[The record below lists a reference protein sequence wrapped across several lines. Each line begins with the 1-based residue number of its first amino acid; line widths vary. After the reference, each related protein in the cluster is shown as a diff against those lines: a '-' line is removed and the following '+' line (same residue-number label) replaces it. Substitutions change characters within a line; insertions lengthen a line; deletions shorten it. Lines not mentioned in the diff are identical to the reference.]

1 MAQRSWDPTLTSQA
15 FWQSWAV
22 AHVGAAAADAVAAV
36 FDSIDSF
43 KTPRPVQWLN
53 GPGGL
58 SRTCVCVY
66 RALSLSGSAA
76 VCAILATHWR
86 FAAPPLVRA
95 AQPDQCKWKAE
106 YSFVDTFMAA
116 RGSVSGALNLARFD
130 YWLQTMQYMRGTL
143 LPPQPVCVCSAA
155 LRLLWVTPLL
165 CCRPG
170 PSGVHVEHL

>member
-58 SRTCVCVY
+58 SRTRVCVCVD
-66 RALSLSGSAA
+66 LSRSQ
-76 VCAILATHWR
+76 
-86 FAAPPLVRA
+86 
-95 AQPDQCKWKAE
+95 AQLQSVPSSQLTGGLLHLH
-106 YSFVDTFMAA
+106 SFVQRNPISA
-116 RGSVSGALNLARFD
+116 SGRQSTAL
-130 YWLQTMQYMRGTL
+130 W
-143 LPPQPVCVCSAA
+143 
-155 LRLLWVTPLL
+155 TPSW
-165 CCRPG
+165 P
-170 PSGVHVEHL
+170 HVAPCLVL